1 MRNSISGLQTLK
13 LFLFTT
19 QKCKILILH
28 FLKAQSLLYSI
39 TNSIHSVADIEKQD
53 IVGSFCDIEFCM
65 FNTQFR
71 PNIPSDT
78 KSLFSNY
85 QHLDGF
91 IMSQETGTKHLPQF
105 SNKCM
110 MAQLIFKV
118 KREFIDNLILILH
131 FMEEEAKFQRDKVSF
146 LISKVSHWQPMQ

>member
-1 MRNSISGLQTLK
+1 
-13 LFLFTT
+13 
-19 QKCKILILH
+19 
-28 FLKAQSLLYSI
+28 
-39 TNSIHSVADIEKQD
+39 
-53 IVGSFCDIEFCM
+53 
-65 FNTQFR
+65 
-71 PNIPSDT
+71 
-78 KSLFSNY
+78 
-85 QHLDGF
+85 
-91 IMSQETGTKHLPQF
+91 MSQETGTKHLPQF